1 MVLEEKYFMTIKQTL
16 MEDMKQAMK
25 AHDSLKLTTVR
36 LLLSELKNFEIDNG
50 EQDDAGV
57 QKIAARLIKQWQDAM
72 TDFVKA
78 DRQDLIDETKA
89 KIEIISAYLPSQ
101 MSDEALAAVVDEVVA
116 QSPVKTMGPII
127 GQVMKRVAG
136 QADGGRV
143 SAMVQAKLAQ

>member
-1 MVLEEKYFMTIKQTL
+1 MTIKQTL

-57 QKIAARLIKQWQDAM
+57 QKIAARLIKQWQDAL

-78 DRQDLIDETKA
+78 KRQDLIDETQA
-89 KIEIISAYLPSQ
+89 KIEIISAYLPTQ
-101 MSDEALAAVVDEVVA
+101 LSDEALATIVDEVIA
-116 QSPVKTMGPII
+116 QSTMKTIGPVV

-136 QADGGRV
+136 QADGTRV
-143 SAMVQAKLAQ
+143 SSIVRAKLDQ